1 MSKTETPKE
10 VYMIT
15 GEVDSRRQSAVDE
28 LVSQVKDGEI
38 EQFDGFKA
46 TADEIIEAA
55 ATLPFLSERK
65 VVIVDRV
72 DRMDPEDQ
80 GKIAKFIPKLGPAMR
95 MIFLTSE
102 QVKAMKG
109 KPKQEEEEEE
119 EEQEEGEKKKP
130 KKRKKGLQSDLTKA
144 VKEHGTVRDFGK
156 MRFSD
161 LSARL
166 RKGLQARGKKI
177 EEQAL
182 QALTSSIAG
191 SPSIAESELDKLTAY
206 VGDQPSITLRDVD
219 KVVTKSPEDRV
230 FHLIDAIAMRRPH
243 SAMRLLNE
251 TLAVSAKP
259 DGEVPKILG
268 MMGRHFRLLYQT
280 KFLQTRGVRNLK
292 AIPEELQSLLIQ
304 ERKLNPAGV
313 TDYQQG
319 KFIEQANAFSLNEIE
334 LCMKHVLACELAVK
348 GLGKT
353 AASPRLSLEM
363 LILRLSQRKRS
374 VR

>member
-119 EEQEEGEKKKP
+119 EEEEGEKKKP
-130 KKRKKGLQSDLTKA
+130 KKRKKGLQPEVTKA
-144 VKEHGTVRDFGK
+144 VKEVGTVLDFGK

-161 LSARL
+161 LSAQL

-182 QALTSSIAG
+182 QALTSSIAA
-191 SPSIAESELDKLTAY
+191 SPSIAESELDKLASY

-230 FHLIDAIAMRRPH
+230 FPLIDAIAMRRPH

-292 AIPEELQSLLIQ
+292 AVPEELQSLLIQ
-304 ERKLNPAGV
+304 ERKLNPAGLA
-313 TDYQQG
+313 DFQQ
-319 KFIEQANAFSLNEIE
+319 KSFCEQANAFSLNEIE